1 MASVGTKYK
10 SKLIERINSIQDK
23 NILDEV
29 NRLLEVDVE
38 DSIYKTSSEQKQEI
52 DKARLQLSQNQGI
65 PSEEADREIEKWL
78 SK

>member
-52 DKARLQLSQNQGI
+52 DKARLQLSQNKGI

-78 SK
+78 TK

>member
-1 MASVGTKYK
+1 MATVGTKYK
-10 SKLIERINSIQDK
+10 SKLIKRINSIQDK

-29 NRLLEVDVE
+29 NRLLEVDIE
-38 DSIYKTSSEQKQEI
+38 DSIYKTSYEQKQEI
-52 DKARLQLSQNQGI
+52 EKARLQLSQNQGI